1 MGQQQTF
8 QDGAIVWY
16 RPTAG
21 RGVVRLTGGKQ
32 YQFASV
38 VDLDNPVANLKV
50 RVKVSSETGRP
61 VVVVHG
67 LPGGVREMVE
77 PPPPPP
83 PKPKKTT
90 RRKAAT
96 KTPAKKKAPAR
107 KSRATGKAS
116 KLKPKPDG
124 SLPVGMSVRHE
135 TFGQGFIVMSSPKVA
150 RVKFEVD
157 ERSVKVKDLSILE

>member
-1 MGQQQTF
+1 MGQQDTF

-16 RPTAG
+16 RPTVG
-21 RGVVRLTGGKQ
+21 RGVVRLAGGKQ
-32 YQFASV
+32 YQFASI

-50 RVKVSSETGRP
+50 RVRVSTENGRP
-61 VVVVHG
+61 VAVVHG

-77 PPPPPP
+77 PPPPP
-83 PKPKKTT
+83 KKAKTT
-90 RRKAAT
+90 RRKAAA
-96 KTPAKKKAPAR
+96 KKSPAKKTAAR
-107 KSRATGKAS
+107 KSRATGKAN

-157 ERSVKVKDLSILE
+157 ERSVKVKDLTVLE